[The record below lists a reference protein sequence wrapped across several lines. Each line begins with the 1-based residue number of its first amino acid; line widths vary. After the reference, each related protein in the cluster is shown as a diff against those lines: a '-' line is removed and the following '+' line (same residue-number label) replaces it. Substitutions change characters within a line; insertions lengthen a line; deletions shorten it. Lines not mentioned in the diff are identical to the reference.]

1 MTAPAETLD
10 QWWTGFRDP
19 VLDSLIER
27 AVTRNLDLQIAAA
40 RIREARAARGIA
52 AAAALPQVDAS
63 ANYARTRRS
72 ESIPPFK
79 DTTDRESPF
88 GARDQNLFEAGFDA
102 SWEIDVFGGV
112 RRDKEAALA
121 QVQATEEAQRDVL
134 VTLLDPPKRAGYAWS
149 GEDQSECRI
158 DDRPGCRKGGGLS
171 RDDRITA
178 TRLDPSNGRS
188 SSPTRCAA
196 R

>member
-1 MTAPAETLD
+1 MRVRVWLLPLVLWSVPGCAIGPRYVRPDVPMPTAWRDAPAGQMTAPAETLD

-19 VLDSLIER
+19 VLDSLIQR

-63 ANYARTRRS
+63 ADYARTRRS

-79 DTTDRESPF
+79 DTADRESPF

-121 QVQATEEAQRDVL
+121 
-134 VTLLDPPKRAGYAWS
+134 
-149 GEDQSECRI
+149 
-158 DDRPGCRKGGGLS
+158 
-171 RDDRITA
+171 
-178 TRLDPSNGRS
+178 
-188 SSPTRCAA
+188 
-196 R
+196 